1 MAGTSGPGP
10 APRRPTAGRGHTAGR
25 RRTAGHGNTTRRGE
39 TARRGRTPG
48 RGPTSGRPGTGE
60 RRRTAGRVAAKLRS
74 GAPARLLTRLS
85 ALNVVEGS
93 VRLAAQAFLTA
104 LPLLMAIAA
113 FAPGWM
119 QDLLAD
125 SLSAVLGVRG
135 DTLDEVRQGYSATGP
150 TRDST
155 GAVGVVVTLLSAT
168 AFSRAL
174 QAVCERCWHLPRAP
188 LRAVVG
194 RWLLWLV
201 VWLAF
206 LLVQAPLRQGFG
218 GGAVTGL
225 VLSLLSATLLWWW
238 SQHLLLGGRIGW
250 WNLLPGAVLAGSGTV
265 LLSRAARL
273 LVPTAM
279 ERSLDEFGPLG
290 PVFTF
295 LSWLIAVFLVAVSG
309 LALGEYV
316 ASASWYPA
324 APKRRAHSP
333 ASGEAPDVRRGHAE
347 NGTGPDDGGRK
358 T

>member
-1 MAGTSGPGP
+1 MAGK
-10 APRRPTAGRGHTAGR
+10 PRAGRGPRERAAGR
-25 RRTAGHGNTTRRGE
+25 FAAG
-39 TARRGRTPG
+39 
-48 RGPTSGRPGTGE
+48 
-60 RRRTAGRVAAKLRS
+60 LRS
-74 GAPARLLTRLS
+74 GTAARLLSRLS
-85 ALNVVEGS
+85 ALNIVEGS

-104 LPLLMAIAA
+104 LPLLMTVAA

-125 SLSAVLGVRG
+125 SLRAVLGMRG
-135 DTLDEVRQGYSATGP
+135 DTLDEMRRVFDATGTP
-150 TRDST
+150 RNTA

-174 QAVCERCWHLPRAP
+174 QAVCERCWHVPRAP
-188 LRAVVG
+188 VRAAIW

-206 LLVQAPLRQGFG
+206 LMLQAPLRSGFG
-218 GGAVTGL
+218 GGPVTGL

-250 WNLLPGAVLAGSGTV
+250 RSLLPGALLAGAGTV

-309 LALGEYV
+309 LAAGEYV
-316 ASASWYPA
+316 ASTSWYRSLA
-324 APKRRAHSP
+324 AR
-333 ASGEAPDVRRGHAE
+333 VRRE
-347 NGTGPDDGGRK
+347 GPG
-358 T
+358 

>member
-1 MAGTSGPGP
+1 MVGKAGPGP
-10 APRRPTAGRGHTAGR
+10 APRRHTA
-25 RRTAGHGNTTRRGE
+25 A
-39 TARRGRTPG
+39 
-48 RGPTSGRPGTGE
+48 
-60 RRRTAGRVAAKLRS
+60 RVAAGLRS
-74 GAPARLLTRLS
+74 GGAARLLSRLS

-104 LPLLMAIAA
+104 LPLLMTVAA

-119 QDLLAD
+119 QNLLAD
-125 SLSAVLGVRG
+125 SLRAVLGVRG
-135 DTLDEVRQGYSATGP
+135 DTLDEMREVFSATG
-150 TRDST
+150 TTGTTT
-155 GAVGVVVTLLSAT
+155 GAVGVVVTVVSAT

-188 LRAVVG
+188 VRTAVW

-206 LLVQAPLRQGFG
+206 LLLQAPLRSGFG
-218 GGAVTGL
+218 AGAVTGL

-250 WNLLPGAVLAGSGTV
+250 RSLLPGALLAGAGTD
-265 LLSRAARL
+265 LLSGAARV
-273 LVPTAM
+273 LVPAAM

-295 LSWLIAVFLVAVSG
+295 LSWLIVVFLVAVSG

-316 ASASWYPA
+316 ASTSWYRTA
-324 APKRRAHSP
+324 A
-333 ASGEAPDVRRGHAE
+333 ASRSRGES
-347 NGTGPDDGGRK
+347 GP
-358 T
+358 